1 MRIGI
6 LTGGG
11 DAPGLNAVIRGVVV
25 RATQLGHQVVGIR
38 RGWKGVVEA
47 DAFDLRPEM
56 VESIQREGGTILKTS
71 RTNPVKDDTTKQK
84 AIAGYKKLKLDC
96 LVAVGGDDTLGA
108 CAKLAKEGINAVGVP
123 KTIDND
129 LSGTD
134 VTFGFDTAANIAA
147 QAIDHL
153 HTTAESHERCL
164 VVEVMGRHA
173 GWITWAAGIAG
184 GAHVILLPEEPY
196 DIDEVCKV
204 VTDRDKAGKG
214 YTIVAV
220 SEGAQPKGGNLV
232 TQSGE
237 KDQFGNVRLGGIAE
251 RLAKEIET
259 KTKKETRHVVLG
271 HLQRA
276 GPPSA
281 FDRVY
286 GTRLGVMAAEL
297 ANEKKFGMMVALK
310 GTDIHAV
317 PIQEAAKGYRLVPP
331 KAVEL
336 VRVLRGT

>member
-11 DAPGLNAVIRGVVV
+11 DAPGLNAVIRGLVL
-25 RATQLGHQVVGIR
+25 RGTQLGHKVFGIR
-38 RGWKGVVEA
+38 RGWKGVIEA
-47 DAFDLRPEM
+47 DAFELTSDL
-56 VESIQREGGTILKTS
+56 VGSIQRQGGTILRTS
-71 RTNPVKDDTTKQK
+71 RTNPVKDDATKQK
-84 AIAGYKKLKLDC
+84 TLAGWKKLRLDC

-108 CAKLAKEGINAVGVP
+108 CAKLAREGLNAVGVP

-147 QAIDHL
+147 EAIDHL

-184 GAHVILLPEEPY
+184 GAHVILVPEEPF

-204 VTDRDKAGKG
+204 VTERDKAGKG

-220 SEGAQPKGGNLV
+220 SEGAQPKGGNPT
-232 TQSGE
+232 TQTGE

-251 RLAKEIET
+251 RLAKQIEA
-259 KTKKETRHVVLG
+259 KTQKETRHVVLG

-281 FDRVY
+281 YDRVY
-286 GTRLGVMAAEL
+286 GTRLGVMAAEY
-297 ANEKKFGMMVALK
+297 AHEKKFGVMVALK

-317 PIQEAAKGYRLVPP
+317 PIEEAAKGYRLLPP
-331 KAVEL
+331 KAVDL
-336 VRVLRGT
+336 LRVLRGS

>member
-11 DAPGLNAVIRGVVV
+11 DAPGLNAVIRGVVL
-25 RATQLGHQVVGIR
+25 RANQLGHSVAGIR
-38 RGWKGVVEA
+38 RGWKGVLEA
-47 DAFDLRPEM
+47 DAFELE
-56 VESIQREGGTILKTS
+56 VKTVASIQREGGTILQTS
-71 RTNPVKDDTTKQK
+71 RTNPVKDEATKQK
-84 AIAGYKKLKLDC
+84 ALAGWKKLSLDC
-96 LVAVGGDDTLGA
+96 LVAIGGDDTLGA
-108 CAKLAKEGINAVGVP
+108 CAKLSSEGLRAIGVP

-134 VTFGFDTAANIAA
+134 VTFGFDTAANIAGD
-147 QAIDHL
+147 AIDHL
-153 HTTAESHERCL
+153 HTTAKSHERCL

-184 GAHVILLPEEPY
+184 GAHVILVPEEPY
-196 DIDEVCKV
+196 DLEEVCKV
-204 VTDRDKAGKG
+204 VQDRDRAGHG
-214 YTIVAV
+214 YTIIAV
-220 SEGAQPKGGNLV
+220 SEGAQQKGGTV
-232 TQSGE
+232 KTQSGE
-237 KDQFGNVRLGGIAE
+237 KDQFGNVRLGGVAE
-251 RLAKEIET
+251 ELAKLIEA

-271 HLQRA
+271 HLQRS

-297 ANEKKFGMMVALK
+297 AHEKKFGLMVALR

-317 PIQEAAKGYRLVPP
+317 PISEAAKGYRLVPP

-336 VRVLRGT
+336 LRVLRGT